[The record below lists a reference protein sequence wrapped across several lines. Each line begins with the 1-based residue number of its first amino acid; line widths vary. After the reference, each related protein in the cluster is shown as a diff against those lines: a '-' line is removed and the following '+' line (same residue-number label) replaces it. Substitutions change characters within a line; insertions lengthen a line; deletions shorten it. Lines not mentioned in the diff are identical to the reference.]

1 MVNDYY
7 QILAVERDADVSE
20 IKRAYRE
27 MALKYHPDINQT
39 DDAEEI
45 FKKINE
51 AYCVLSDPE
60 QKSRYD
66 MYGTV
71 NRRHIYEQP
80 AQTAHVSFG
89 GCKRGGRGMGRGCG
103 RMWVWQEVLR
113 KR

>member
-7 QILAVERDADVSE
+7 QVLNIEKDADVSE

-39 DDAEEI
+39 EDAEEI

-51 AYCVLSDPE
+51 AYSVLSDPDHRR
-60 QKSRYD
+60 QYD
-66 MYGTV
+66 RYGTV
-71 NRRHIYEQP
+71 NRRHVYEQQG
-80 AQTAHVSFG
+80 QTASMTFG
-89 GCKRGGRGMGRGCG
+89 RCMGGRRGMGRGCG
-103 RMWVWQEVLR
+103 RMWIWQEVLR